1 MEERY
6 MMKIIIVISMIV
18 YFIISS
24 LFIYFCLILN
34 SRIEDKPKLKKIK
47 PDEIERKR
55 IKIDKILEKS
65 DK

>member
-1 MEERY
+1 
-6 MMKIIIVISMIV
+6 MMKIVIVISIIV

-47 PDEIERKR
+47 PDEIEKKR
-55 IKIDKILEKS
+55 AKIDKILEKRN
-65 DK
+65 K

>member
-1 MEERY
+1 
-6 MMKIIIVISMIV
+6 MMKIIIIISIIV

-47 PDEIERKR
+47 PDEIEQKR
-55 IKIDKILEKS
+55 AKIDKILEKS

>member
-6 MMKIIIVISMIV
+6 MMKIIIIISIIV

-47 PDEIERKR
+47 PDEIEQKR
-55 IKIDKILEKS
+55 AKIDKILEKS